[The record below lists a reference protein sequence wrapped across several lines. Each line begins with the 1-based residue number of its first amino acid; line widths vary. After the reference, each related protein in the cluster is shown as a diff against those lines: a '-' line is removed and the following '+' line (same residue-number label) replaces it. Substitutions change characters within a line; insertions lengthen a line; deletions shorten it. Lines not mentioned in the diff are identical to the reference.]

1 MSGLP
6 LNGELTG
13 RGGRWVATTTTSS
26 DYKLYAL
33 PGGPPHRPGLV
44 HVETSEQGTAID
56 VEVWEMPESEFG
68 SLVARIPVPLGIGTI
83 TLGSGENVQGF
94 LCEHYAIA
102 QAEDISRY
110 GGWRGYLRRE
120 AQLETEAL
128 SDD

>member
-1 MSGLP
+1 
-6 LNGELTG
+6 
-13 RGGRWVATTTTSS
+13 
-26 DYKLYAL
+26 
-33 PGGPPHRPGLV
+33 
-44 HVETSEQGTAID
+44 
-56 VEVWEMPESEFG
+56 MPENEFG